1 LKFLLDT
8 NILSEPMN
16 LIPNKGVMQ
25 KLQENATEIA
35 TASPVWHELLYG
47 TFKLP
52 VSKKRKTL
60 ETYLFDVVL
69 TDIPL
74 LPYDS
79 RAARWHAEERARLQ
93 AKGLT
98 PAFVD
103 GQIAAVVATNT
114 LTLVTRNISDYKQFR
129 GLKIVSWHT

>member
-1 LKFLLDT
+1 
-8 NILSEPMN
+8 MN

-25 KLQENATEIA
+25 KLQENAAEIV

-52 VSKKRKTL
+52 ISKKRKAL

-74 LPYDS
+74 LPYDT

-103 GQIAAVVATNT
+103 GQIAAVAATNN

>member
-1 LKFLLDT
+1 LKYLLDT

-25 KLQENATEIA
+25 KLQENAAEIV

-52 VSKKRKTL
+52 ISKKRKAL

-74 LPYDS
+74 LPYDT

-103 GQIAAVVATNT
+103 GQIAAVAATNN